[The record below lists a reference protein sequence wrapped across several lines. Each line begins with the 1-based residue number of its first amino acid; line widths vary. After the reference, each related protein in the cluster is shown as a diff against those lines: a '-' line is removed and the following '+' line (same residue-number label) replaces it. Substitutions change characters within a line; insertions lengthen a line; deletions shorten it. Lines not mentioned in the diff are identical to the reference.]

1 MIREAFYAVP
11 YSKSDLRNDLRSPQI
26 MSVQAAAAAELAGDC
41 TADPRAAVT
50 AARRERH
57 PETTSGLG
65 RVARIPMISCDI
77 WS

>member
-1 MIREAFYAVP
+1 M
-11 YSKSDLRNDLRSPQI
+11 RSPQI

-65 RVARIPMISCDI
+65 RVARIPMISLRVERLREHHMKAFKKHRLT
-77 WS
+77 